1 MMCPIKRTY
10 LLRKALPD
18 REKEVEKMRRIDL
31 LIQTDTLLT
40 SRLIIHLGRMF
51 DNPGELQS
59 HLEGEV
65 TEKELQQIND
75 AARKEGRQPLSF
87 SFKQ

>member
-1 MMCPIKRTY
+1 
-10 LLRKALPD
+10 
-18 REKEVEKMRRIDL
+18 VEKMRRIDL

-59 HLEGEV
+59 HLEGEIS
-65 TEKELQQIND
+65 EKELQQIN
-75 AARKEGRQPLSF
+75 AAALKEGRQPLSF

>member
-1 MMCPIKRTY
+1 
-10 LLRKALPD
+10 
-18 REKEVEKMRRIDL
+18 MRRIDL

-59 HLEGEV
+59 HLEGEIS
-65 TEKELQQIND
+65 EKELQQIN
-75 AARKEGRQPLSF
+75 AAALKEGRQPFVLINQSSSF
-87 SFKQ
+87 FPPPSL

>member
-1 MMCPIKRTY
+1 
-10 LLRKALPD
+10 
-18 REKEVEKMRRIDL
+18 MRRIDL

-59 HLEGEV
+59 HLEGEIS
-65 TEKELQQIND
+65 EKELQQIN
-75 AARKEGRQPLSF
+75 AVALKEGRQPLSF